1 LTGDRFLYIHK
12 SVDISFD
19 PDKRAKT
26 LKERGLD
33 FARANEVFAGRV
45 YTAQDTRLA
54 DSEERFISV
63 GHLDGRMVVLVWTPT
78 ATGRRIISMRK
89 ANDREQEKFTKH
101 F

>member
-1 LTGDRFLYIHK
+1 
-12 SVDISFD
+12 VEVSFD

-45 YTAQDTRLA
+45 YIAQNERFA
-54 DSEERFISV
+54 YSEIRFISV
-63 GHLDGRMVVLVWTPT
+63 GHLDGRMIVLVWTPT

-89 ANDREQEKFTKH
+89 ANDREQTKFAKY